1 MSRHG
6 ERQKRRIAIS
16 VVTALTF
23 SIGALATSGFMFTQT
38 LELKEKLSAV
48 DGVGVLCGPAGE
60 DGTDGVA
67 GTCGPQG
74 AAGPCGPEGPQG
86 ETGAQGE
93 QGEQGETGQQGEK
106 GDTGATGA
114 TGATG
119 STGATGDTG
128 RAGADGITT
137 LGHHGSF
144 WDTSDQTNTVSVVR
158 AMRLN
163 SADVSNCGVY
173 VESDSKIYVTR
184 SGVYNLQFSAQI
196 KTSSNQT
203 NAVDIWL
210 SKNGAAVQDSNTQF
224 FAPDRR
230 GIYIASWNFLVS
242 LESGD
247 YVELM
252 WYSADRNLYLSQLP
266 AQTELGIP
274 AVPSLILTLTQ
285 VG

>member
-16 VVTALTF
+16 VFTALTF
-23 SIGALATSGFMFTQT
+23 SIGALATSGFMFAQT
-38 LELKEKLSAV
+38 LEFREKLAVV
-48 DGVGVLCGPAGE
+48 DGVGSVCGPAGE
-60 DGTDGVA
+60 DGADGV
-67 GTCGPQG
+67 CGPQG
-74 AAGPCGPEGPQG
+74 AAGPCGPQGPIG
-86 ETGAQGE
+86 ETGSAGE
-93 QGEQGETGQQGEK
+93 QGEPGETGPQGEK
-106 GDTGATGA
+106 GDTGETGA
-114 TGATG
+114 TGPKGA
-119 STGATGDTG
+119 TGATGDTG
-128 RAGADGITT
+128 RAGVDGITT

-163 SADVSNCGVY
+163 GADVSNCGVY
-173 VESDSKIYVTR
+173 VESESKIYVTR
-184 SGVYNLQFSAQI
+184 TGVYNLQFSAQI

-210 SKNGAAVQDSNTQF
+210 SKNGNAVEDTNTQF

-242 LESGD
+242 LEAGEF
-247 YVELM
+247 VELM